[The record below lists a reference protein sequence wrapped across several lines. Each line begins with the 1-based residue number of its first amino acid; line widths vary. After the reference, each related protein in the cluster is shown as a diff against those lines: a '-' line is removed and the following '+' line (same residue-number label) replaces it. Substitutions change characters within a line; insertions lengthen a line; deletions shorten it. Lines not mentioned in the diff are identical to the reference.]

1 MGSILVG
8 GSHAE
13 GSEGPSGAT
22 RRSVPPFEWADVGV
36 YRRKTPSSAHLMSA
50 FSRKLYLKKDRMSPW
65 GFNPHLQPWM
75 PAPT

>member
-50 FSRKLYLKKDRMSPW
+50 FSRV
-65 GFNPHLQPWM
+65 
-75 PAPT
+75 